1 MPCSNLTLRAAQN
14 LVRANYIDS
23 RYIAKLST
31 KSGGDKIQ
39 RLRLLPTKNNFARSI
54 SVLGEIAERAVCHR
68 GLQIFTPA
76 QIVAAGL
83 MFARFANRHVG
94 NGFDDPFEI
103 RLAD

>member
-1 MPCSNLTLRAAQN
+1 MPCSNPTLRAAQT

-23 RYIAKLST
+23 RYIAKLSP

-39 RLRLLPTKNNFARSI
+39 RFRLLPTKNNFARSM

-76 QIVAAGL
+76 QIVAARL
-83 MFARFANRHVG
+83 MFARFANCHVG
-94 NGFDDPFEI
+94 HRFHDPLEI
-103 RLAD
+103 CLTD